1 MKKNFFNLLF
11 ISLLII
17 LFPLSTSAENF
28 KPAVIGILDIQRI
41 KKESKAIISIRE
53 QITIERDKY
62 EKNFRSKEEIL
73 RKEEQEIAKQRTVL
87 SAEAFKKK
95 NNEFRKKVQS
105 LQEKMQKASQLLQ
118 KAEAEAIREFNNN
131 LRPVLIESSNA
142 YSVNVVL
149 FASQVAFAPR
159 SLDLTSDVMK
169 RLDIAIP
176 NIKVKFQD
184 SAN

>member
-1 MKKNFFNLLF
+1 MKKKLLNSLF
-11 ISLLII
+11 ISFLII
-17 LFPLSTSAENF
+17 LFPLSVSAESF

-41 KKESKAIISIRE
+41 KKESKAIISIRD
-53 QITIERDKY
+53 QITSERVKY
-62 EKNFRSKEEIL
+62 EKKFRTKEDVL

-95 NNEFRKKVQS
+95 NNEFRKKVQN

-142 YSVNVVL
+142 YAVNVVL

-184 SAN
+184 SVN